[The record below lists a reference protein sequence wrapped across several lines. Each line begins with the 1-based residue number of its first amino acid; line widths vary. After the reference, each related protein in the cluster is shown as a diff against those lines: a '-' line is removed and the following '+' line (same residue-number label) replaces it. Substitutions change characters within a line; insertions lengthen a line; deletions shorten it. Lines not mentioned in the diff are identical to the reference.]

1 MPNSKTLLPLVIC
14 MVPLLIGM
22 KLYQEPSQDPD
33 SLAPRDLVILYAKT
47 RMDLAQVE
55 FDWARERSE
64 SRIFKISKPRL
75 ERWRSELAVAK
86 EQYNQAVTASSGG
99 LEKVRLCH
107 AEEKV
112 RLAKLDFEAA
122 KKLRETNA
130 VSENRL
136 ERLHLIYQ
144 LAQLNLALRK
154 NPENYVTLIEA
165 MQAQMD
171 QMGQEILSLDLRVS
185 ALESVN
191 R

>member
-55 FDWARERSE
+55 FDWAMERSE